1 MNDKV
6 KAMYADGYNVNQIA
20 AIFMISQAEVNA
32 ILDGPVVVESPKS
45 KKVDDTPTTAIGQPK
60 IESTGTEGQVGWL
73 NEENI

>member
-45 KKVDDTPTTAIGQPK
+45 KKVDDTPTKQLGNLRLNQ
-60 IESTGTEGQVGWL
+60 QVL
-73 NEENI
+73 KVK

>member
-32 ILDGPVVVESPKS
+32 ILDGPVVVEKTSTKGKS
-45 KKVDDTPTTAIGQPK
+45 KPAI
-60 IESTGTEGQVGWL
+60 
-73 NEENI
+73 ENT

>member
-45 KKVDDTPTTAIGQPK
+45 KKVDDTLLQQLGNLRLNQ
-60 IESTGTEGQVGWL
+60 QVL
-73 NEENI
+73 KVK

>member
-32 ILDGPVVVESPKS
+32 ILDGDLVVEKTGTKGKS
-45 KKVDDTPTTAIGQPK
+45 KPTIENTPLFEDEPG
-60 IESTGTEGQVGWL
+60 V
-73 NEENI
+73 

>member
-45 KKVDDTPTTAIGQPK
+45 KK
-60 IESTGTEGQVGWL
+60 
-73 NEENI
+73 